1 MKENIDEY
9 MIFFKKQ
16 GLKEKQSVIYE
27 QLQILARFTNDL
39 CKNINVSN
47 ELILNKE
54 ILDLKKESYTEDDFT
69 EAMIVLINSI
79 QNSICDYSNGITN
92 LLDKIDN

>member
-16 GLKEKQSVIYE
+16 GLKEKQSIIYE

-69 EAMIVLINSI
+69 EAIIVLINSI

>member
-1 MKENIDEY
+1 MRENIDEY
-9 MIFFKKQ
+9 MSFFKKQ
-16 GLKEKQSVIYE
+16 GLKEKQSIIYE

-69 EAMIVLINSI
+69 EAIIVLINSI
-79 QNSICDYSNGITN
+79 QNSICDYSDGITN
-92 LLDKIDN
+92 LLDKMNN

>member
-16 GLKEKQSVIYE
+16 GLKEKQSIIYE

-69 EAMIVLINSI
+69 EAIIILINSI

-92 LLDKIDN
+92 LLDKMDN